1 MARVE
6 EKAIIDNVHRQLQ
19 QEPALSD
26 PTKISVE
33 LEKRGSIFNRRRVL
47 NVQGK
52 ISTEA
57 ERKRVVEAVEKGL
70 GTEDVEIEDHL
81 VIPYL

>member
-1 MARVE
+1 MAKVE
-6 EKAIIDNVHRQLQ
+6 EEAILDNVHRQLQ

-33 LEKRGSIFNRRRVL
+33 LEKRGSILNRRRVL

-70 GTEDVEIEDHL
+70 GTVDVEIEDHL
-81 VIPYL
+81 VIPYI